1 MYQHRLLENNYYHY
15 FQNGRDHFS
24 KKKDDIQPSVVYF
37 TIISSNSYSYY
48 KYLAI
53 KNDKF
58 ETYPSFIIGMVKS
71 LIDIYACFQ
80 KNVYWKFK

>member
-1 MYQHRLLENNYYHY
+1 MEETISQ
-15 FQNGRDHFS
+15 
-24 KKKDDIQPSVVYF
+24 KKKMTYNQPSVVYF
-37 TIISSNSYSYY
+37 TIISSKSYSYY
-48 KYLAI
+48 KFLGI

-71 LIDIYACFQ
+71 LIYIYAYFQ

>member
-1 MYQHRLLENNYYHY
+1 MEETISQ
-15 FQNGRDHFS
+15 